1 MRNAS
6 SYNLIRQDSPTK
18 NVRTT
23 IKTYRNYS
31 KENLSQEMYGRI
43 QHGKNYHPPQLGVIE
58 ALKPRESRFQQQPGF
73 NPRSD
78 TPSDRSKS
86 RE

>member
-18 NVRTT
+18 NVKST
-23 IKTYRNYS
+23 IKTYSNYN
-31 KENLSQEMYGRI
+31 KDHLSQDIYGRM
-43 QHGKNYHPPQLGVIE
+43 QHGENYHPPQLGVIE
-58 ALKPRESRFQQQPGF
+58 ALQPRQSRFAQQPGF

-86 RE
+86 RK